1 MDQKGENS
9 LICTHFLSKV
19 RRINL
24 TPNFFGGRAAA
35 LLAVCILFLFENL
48 TLAND
53 VCTNGVLDVSRL
65 SHAHQVSPCVESYF
79 DPESTSSVSDFLS
92 EGNKKFTPVYS
103 GAVNLG
109 FRNGTHWFRL
119 RLSNSSD
126 VEKTVFLSLGNPLVD
141 FARAYEINSKG
152 EAAITGYSGVTVGA
166 NQKQVL
172 DRDVV
177 FSLNIPVHQTKTFL
191 IRSAAIQQSYLPV
204 VRSENGF
211 ASHQLR
217 ENLVFGLYAGV
228 IGVMAIYNF
237 ILFFF
242 VRDRSYLW
250 YVLSIIFFHGFCF
263 AGLMGA
269 TNYFFWPESPIWAQ
283 RHLPAVAPLGLLFSV
298 LFANSFLLIQ
308 NSSRRNLFLIRS
320 LIACITL
327 QCLVSVL
334 IYDVS
339 IVVAGFAVQIAALA
353 VVLSAAVPRALRGD
367 LSAYLFLLAW
377 GFLIIG
383 GLVFSF
389 GQFGLY
395 PHSFFTQNG
404 ILFGSAAEVVLLSLA
419 LGQKINTLRREKEVA
434 QLKAVESANERA
446 LLESE
451 LIAANA
457 VQETLLPQYPLG
469 KGLDVA
475 TFYQV
480 AERVGGDWYWHTD
493 DLRNDVVYFYVGD
506 VTGHGVPSALL
517 TGVVCGAVA
526 SLESEYEDS
535 NHQSSPQQRLIH
547 TASVINNVVRKTG
560 ARSDRWVS
568 MCLLSLE
575 KKSGRLTIV
584 NAGHPFPLI
593 WRSTSQRLDS
603 VVASGPLLGHSDAQ
617 FTVKEDALETG
628 DFVLIYTDG
637 YLEAKERLKPEK
649 QSSRRRELIQL
660 FKSSESPERLIQK
673 VGQEITDLKNSGLV
687 LSDDVTMVTF
697 RWNGPEDEINPLEVT
712 TTCA

>member
-1 MDQKGENS
+1 M
-9 LICTHFLSKV
+9 
-19 RRINL
+19 INL
-24 TPNFFGGRAAA
+24 TLNFFGGRTAS
-35 LLAVCILFLFENL
+35 LLAVGVLSLFENPA
-48 TLAND
+48 LASD
-53 VCTNGVLDVSRL
+53 VCTNGVLDVSQL
-65 SHAHQVSPCVESYF
+65 SHTHQVSPCVESYF
-79 DPESTSSVSDFLS
+79 DPESTSSVNDFLS
-92 EGNKKFTPVYS
+92 EGHKKFTPVSS

-119 RLSNSSD
+119 HLSNSSN
-126 VEKTVFLSLGNPLVD
+126 VEKIIFLSLGNPLVD

-152 EAAITGYSGVTVGA
+152 EAAITGYSGVTVGSS
-166 NQKQVL
+166 QKQVS

-177 FSLNIPVHQTKTFL
+177 FSLKIPIHQTKTYL

-204 VRSENGF
+204 VRGGNEFS
-211 ASHQLR
+211 SHQFR
-217 ENLVFGLYAGV
+217 ENLVFGLYLGV

-269 TNYFFWPESPIWAQ
+269 TNHFFWPESPIWGQ

-298 LFANSFLLIQ
+298 LFADSFLLIQ
-308 NSSRRNLFLIRS
+308 NSSRRYALIIRS
-320 LIACITL
+320 LIAFIVFQFL
-327 QCLVSVL
+327 LSVF

-446 LLESE
+446 L
-451 LIAANA
+451 
-457 VQETLLPQYPLG
+457 
-469 KGLDVA
+469 
-475 TFYQV
+475 
-480 AERVGGDWYWHTD
+480 
-493 DLRNDVVYFYVGD
+493 
-506 VTGHGVPSALL
+506 
-517 TGVVCGAVA
+517 
-526 SLESEYEDS
+526 
-535 NHQSSPQQRLIH
+535 
-547 TASVINNVVRKTG
+547 
-560 ARSDRWVS
+560 
-568 MCLLSLE
+568 
-575 KKSGRLTIV
+575 
-584 NAGHPFPLI
+584 
-593 WRSTSQRLDS
+593 
-603 VVASGPLLGHSDAQ
+603 
-617 FTVKEDALETG
+617 
-628 DFVLIYTDG
+628 
-637 YLEAKERLKPEK
+637 
-649 QSSRRRELIQL
+649 
-660 FKSSESPERLIQK
+660 
-673 VGQEITDLKNSGLV
+673 
-687 LSDDVTMVTF
+687 
-697 RWNGPEDEINPLEVT
+697 
-712 TTCA
+712 